1 MDMKCLS
8 IHRRISTHRFVIGYD
23 NEKISLPEEINRIDY
38 CISIFIRNGIF
49 YRLDIIVREN
59 WHRLLQTY
67 NSTMNMYLITLGKA
81 VFLTTKNYN
90 RLA

>member
-1 MDMKCLS
+1 MFEYSVERCL
-8 IHRRISTHRFVIGYD
+8 HVIGYD
-23 NEKISLPEEINRIDY
+23 NEKSVYLKKQQNWLLYKHIYSKWH
-38 CISIFIRNGIF
+38 F
-49 YRLDIIVREN
+49 YRLDIILREN

-67 NSTMNMYLITLGKA
+67 ITTMNMYLITLGKA